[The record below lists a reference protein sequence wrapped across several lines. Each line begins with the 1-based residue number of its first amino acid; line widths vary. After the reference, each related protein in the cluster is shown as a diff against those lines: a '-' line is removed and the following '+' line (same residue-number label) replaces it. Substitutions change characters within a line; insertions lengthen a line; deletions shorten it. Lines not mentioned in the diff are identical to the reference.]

1 MNQLLRF
8 RSIVSFLNR
17 TPIRPFHLSS
27 TRSIEWA
34 DIDEYTN
41 KVNNSV
47 FLTTDV
53 YEKDDEWIQFEAR
66 QNERLRKRREEFLLG
81 PPKRKSVS
89 STNKDSKTCPSAGK
103 FTRMEPDV
111 KYDPDDDR
119 PRQMDDPYLPSP
131 HKCVFCEN
139 NLKIDF
145 RNTELLS
152 QFISPQTGFVFNQR
166 TTGLCYF
173 KQVELEKAI
182 LKARRFHLMP
192 YKWKETVYLDDPRLF
207 NPYDNNMK
215 KITFQYRCS
224 MTDSTN
230 PSANSSSKKDSLF
243 WGKIVATQYLIR
255 HPFWKSFSLP
265 IIIGQIS
272 ASTQTDYTSSN
283 YLIIVYVL
291 IAFHFLSGIFVS
303 DRKFRHAL
311 GFIPHIIAL
320 GCTSYLFYSNILQQ
334 LTPWLKIRIIIHA
347 LGTISAFCFIAS
359 LHTSSISFRAILRRL
374 SSYSNVFYLIVNSYV
389 LWWSTDETNLFD
401 NFLWT
406 FIIRFHAILCFLVS
420 GGFCLDIFIIQS
432 CQLAIY
438 LICSNLALDFCI
450 LYRTLQSS
458 TDYWLLIDYIVDDIA
473 VLCGCFYLY
482 QFNVHQKIK
491 LKKKD

>member
-1 MNQLLRF
+1 MNQILRF
-8 RSIVSFLNR
+8 RPVISLLSR
-17 TPIRPFHLSS
+17 ASIRPFHLSS

-41 KVNNSV
+41 KVNSSV
-47 FLTTDV
+47 FITTDV
-53 YEKDDEWIQFEAR
+53 YEKDDEWIQYEAR
-66 QNERLRKRREEFLLG
+66 RNERLRKRREEFLLG
-81 PPKRKSVS
+81 PPKTKSVVS
-89 STNKDSKTCPSAGK
+89 SDRNSTTCPSAK
-103 FTRMEPDV
+103 FNRKEPDV
-111 KYDPDDDR
+111 KYDLDDDR
-119 PRQMDDPYLPSP
+119 PKQMNDPYLPPP
-131 HKCVFCEN
+131 HKCIFCEH

-207 NPYDNNMK
+207 NPYEDNMK
-215 KITFQYRCS
+215 KIKFNDQCI
-224 MTDSTN
+224 MAESTPSSN
-230 PSANSSSKKDSLF
+230 PSPKKDSLF

-272 ASTQTDYTSSN
+272 ANTQADYTTSN
-283 YLIIVYVL
+283 YLIIVYIL
-291 IAFHFLSGIFVS
+291 IAFHFLSGVFVS

-311 GFIPHIIAL
+311 GFLPHIVAL

-334 LTPWLKIRIIIHA
+334 LTPWLKIRIIIHS
-347 LGTISAFCFIAS
+347 LGTISTFCFIAS
-359 LHTSSISFRAILRRL
+359 LHTSSLSFRAILRRL
-374 SSYSNVFYLIVNSYV
+374 SSYSNVFYLVLNSYV

-401 NFLWT
+401 TSLWT
-406 FIIRFHAILCFLVS
+406 FVIRTHAILCFLAS

-438 LICSNLALDFCI
+438 LICSTLALDLCI
-450 LYRTLQSS
+450 LYKASQS
-458 TDYWLLIDYIVDDIA
+458 TANYWLLIDYIVDDIA
-473 VLCGCFYLY
+473 IVCG
-482 QFNVHQKIK
+482 
-491 LKKKD
+491 